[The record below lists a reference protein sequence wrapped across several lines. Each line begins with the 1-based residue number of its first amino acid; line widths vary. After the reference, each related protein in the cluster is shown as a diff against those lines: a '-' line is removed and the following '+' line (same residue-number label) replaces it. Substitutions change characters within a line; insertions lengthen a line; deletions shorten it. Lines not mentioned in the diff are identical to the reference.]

1 MRRIEARTDRSRS
14 TVTKLSLRSKNNG
27 RISRKLQR
35 VISRRERELHSFNVP
50 FQIYDFGGKTRGK
63 VSFSNI
69 LAAV

>member
-1 MRRIEARTDRSRS
+1 MQRIEARTDRSRS

-35 VISRRERELHSFNVP
+35 VISRRESSLHSFNVP